1 MFGEE
6 DNITH
11 DVVESDFDISNW
23 TELDLMEVK
32 DLPSGVIFPYYDYE
46 YEEDM
51 EEDIPMEVDEL
62 FYCRYVNNQNQ
73 CWAAAILLKF
83 WMSYICLQIHC
94 LQLTW

>member
-6 DNITH
+6 
-11 DVVESDFDISNW
+11 DVVESDFDISNQ
-23 TELDLMEVK
+23 TELDLTEAN
-32 DLPSGVIFPYYDYE
+32 DYYSGVFFANYDF
-46 YEEDM
+46 DM
-51 EEDIPMEVDEL
+51 EEDIPEEVDEL

-73 CWAAAILLKF
+73 CWAAAILLKL

>member
-23 TELDLMEVK
+23 NELDLMEVEYLASELHFP
-32 DLPSGVIFPYYDYE
+32 DSGYE
-46 YEEDM
+46 REISRG
-51 EEDIPMEVDEL
+51 DIPME

-73 CWAAAILLKF
+73 CWAAAILLKL